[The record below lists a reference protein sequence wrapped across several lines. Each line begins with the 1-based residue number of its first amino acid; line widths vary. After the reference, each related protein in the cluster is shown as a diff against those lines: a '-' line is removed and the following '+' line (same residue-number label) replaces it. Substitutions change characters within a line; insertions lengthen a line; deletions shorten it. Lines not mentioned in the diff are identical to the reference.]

1 VWINANTPV
10 ACLDGDCRS
19 ADLLNP
25 SSRSIAVSRSRQTSS
40 VPNFSGNAMA
50 RAEET
55 GGGAVDLPVEPAAVF
70 AEAHARVGRGG
81 IEAGEGRV
89 SSTRDRGRTASHF
102 AREVRE
108 VASRRRRI
116 RRSTCGRRRLARW
129 TRGTNSS
136 VESSLTRGRGRHSLA
151 GSSVC
156 RCQARRQVVL
166 GPLHADTHWRAWRS
180 SPSQR
185 RFHYLVWAA
194 SGCCGGA
201 PGRRVK
207 ATQNRPAPQSR
218 PHRRVQFLN
227 RGVTRRF

>member
-1 VWINANTPV
+1 MWINANTPV

-156 RCQARRQVVL
+156 RCQAVIGSLPSSGSCSSQAAVRLIAATATVPVTLMAPEGLCRHAIACRTGDRAATGYRRCDL
-166 GPLHADTHWRAWRS
+166 CTE
-180 SPSQR
+180 
-185 RFHYLVWAA
+185 
-194 SGCCGGA
+194 
-201 PGRRVK
+201 
-207 ATQNRPAPQSR
+207 
-218 PHRRVQFLN
+218 
-227 RGVTRRF
+227 